1 MGPNTFNFAKA
12 ADDALAAGAA
22 RRFEYLLAACEYY
35 LTEFQGNEQAKKA
48 AFAYARGHRGA
59 TQRSFDVL
67 NRPAGC

>member
-12 ADDALAAGAA
+12 ADDALAASAA
-22 RRFEYLLAACEYY
+22 CRFEHLLAACEFY
-35 LTEFQGNEQAKKA
+35 LSGFRGNDEAKKA

-67 NRPAGC
+67 NQGRY